1 MKKFLLISLIFI
13 SFSASAEWIPV
24 NTDSG
29 KDNYFYDPLSI
40 GIYGST
46 RKAWL
51 LINPVK
57 PVSTSDGAALSLN
70 VYYKF
75 DCENSRYANIT
86 TFFFNEKGGMGK
98 ILERVS
104 DSDEKWKD
112 IAQQEVL
119 EKTRLA
125 VCKR

>member
-1 MKKFLLISLIFI
+1 MKKFLFLLFLCV
-13 SFSASAEWIPV
+13 SFSSSAEWVSV

-40 GIYGST
+40 GIYGPT

-51 LINPVK
+51 LINLAK
-57 PVSTSDGAALSLN
+57 PVTAADGQALSLN

-75 DCENSRYANIT
+75 DCENTRYSNIT
-86 TFFFNEKGGMGK
+86 TFAFNEKGGLGK
-98 ILERVS
+98 VLERVS
-104 DSDEKWKD
+104 DAEEKWKD
-112 IAQQEVL
+112 TSQQEAL
-119 EKTRLA
+119 EKTRQA